1 LAGVFAT
8 NVVTGS
14 GVTAAARELGLS
26 GKLKLVEFDAEPAQV
41 QAVKAGTIAALV
53 AQDPYSIGEL
63 GVRYGVQYLK
73 GKHDFAKHYCTGEAI
88 ITKDN
93 VDSADVKNYLYSK

>member
-1 LAGVFAT
+1 MLPTPVAIIGIPGGLEV
-8 NVVTGS
+8 
-14 GVTAAARELGLS
+14 RHDQLKEL
-26 GKLKLVEFDAEPAQV
+26 
-41 QAVKAGTIAALV
+41 VKAGTIAALV

-73 GKHDFAKHYCTGEAI
+73 GKHDFAKHYGTGEAI